1 MSLKN
6 KVALVTGGSTG
17 IGKAIATKLASM
29 GADIVVNYFIGPEE
43 AEKVA
48 KELSETYQV
57 RAKAIYADVSNF
69 ESASALIEETVKA
82 FGTLNI
88 VVNNAGITDDGLILR
103 MSEHQFDRVI
113 QTNLKGVF
121 NVSKHAARVL
131 LKSGYGR
138 LINIASVIG
147 EYGNVG
153 QVNYAAAKAG
163 VIGMTKTLA
172 KEFAS
177 RGVTVNAIAPGFI
190 ETQMTRNLPPQVRE
204 EMLKHI
210 ALGTYGQP
218 EDIANLVGFL
228 SSPDAG
234 YITGVVVDVDGGLT
248 I

>member
-1 MSLKN
+1 MSLQG

-29 GADIVVNYFIGPEE
+29 GADIVVNYFVGPEE
-43 AEKVA
+43 ADLVA
-48 KELSETYQV
+48 KELSETYKV
-57 RAKAIYADVSNF
+57 KAKALFADVSNF
-69 ESASALIEETVKA
+69 ESASKLIEETISH
-82 FGTLNI
+82 FGGLNI
-88 VVNNAGITDDGLILR
+88 VVNNAGITDDGLIMR
-103 MSEHQFDRVI
+103 MTENQFDRVI
-113 QTNLKGVF
+113 NTNLKGVF
-121 NVSKHAARVL
+121 NVSKHAARPL
-131 LKSGYGR
+131 LKSGFGR

-163 VIGMTKTLA
+163 VIGITKTLA

-177 RGVTVNAIAPGFI
+177 RNVTVNAIAPGFI
-190 ETQMTRNLPPQVRE
+190 ETAMTKRLPEEVKS

-210 ALGTYGQP
+210 GLGRYGQP

-228 SSPDAG
+228 ASNEGG
-234 YITGVVVDVDGGLT
+234 YITGVVIDIDGGLV

>member
-1 MSLKN
+1 MILKD

-82 FGTLNI
+82 FGNLNI

-204 EMLKHI
+204 E
-210 ALGTYGQP
+210 
-218 EDIANLVGFL
+218 
-228 SSPDAG
+228 
-234 YITGVVVDVDGGLT
+234 
-248 I
+248 

>member
-1 MSLKN
+1 MSLKG
-6 KVALVTGGSTG
+6 KVALITGGSTG

-29 GADIVVNYFIGPEE
+29 GADIVVNYFVGPEE
-43 AEKVA
+43 AESVA
-48 KELSETYQV
+48 QELSQTYQV
-57 RAKAIYADVSNF
+57 KTKALYADVSNF
-69 ESASALIEETVKA
+69 ESASKLIEETMSH
-82 FGTLNI
+82 FGDLNI
-88 VVNNAGITDDGLILR
+88 VVNNAGITDDGLIMR
-103 MSEHQFDRVI
+103 MTENQFDRVI
-113 QTNLKGVF
+113 NTNLKGVF
-121 NVSKHAARVL
+121 NVSKHAARPL

-163 VIGMTKTLA
+163 VIGITKTLA

-177 RGVTVNAIAPGFI
+177 RNVTVNAIAPGFI
-190 ETQMTRNLPPQVRE
+190 ETAMTKRLPDEVRS

-210 ALGTYGQP
+210 GLGRYGQP

-228 SSPDAG
+228 ASNEGG
-234 YITGVVVDVDGGLT
+234 YITGVVIDIDGGLA

>member
-1 MSLKN
+1 
-6 KVALVTGGSTG
+6 
-17 IGKAIATKLASM
+17 
-29 GADIVVNYFIGPEE
+29 
-43 AEKVA
+43 
-48 KELSETYQV
+48 
-57 RAKAIYADVSNF
+57 
-69 ESASALIEETVKA
+69 
-82 FGTLNI
+82 
-88 VVNNAGITDDGLILR
+88 
-103 MSEHQFDRVI
+103 QFDRVI

-228 SSPDAG
+228 SS
-234 YITGVVVDVDGGLT
+234 
-248 I
+248 

>member
-228 SSPDAG
+228 SSPEAG